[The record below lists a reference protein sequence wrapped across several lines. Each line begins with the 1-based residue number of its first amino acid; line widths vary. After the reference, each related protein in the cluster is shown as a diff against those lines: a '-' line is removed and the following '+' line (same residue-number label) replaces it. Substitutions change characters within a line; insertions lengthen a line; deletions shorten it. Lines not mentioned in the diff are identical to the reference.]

1 MANPILHIKDAYF
14 FEVPTFLWPSNKT
27 KPDEFPIDWLKLDP
41 DVQRVEALELIK
53 THNLEGKTSD
63 ESLHLWEHW
72 SHQEENHGSPYD
84 VFYEDQQGTSIPLE
98 QRQAAQEVAISRAN
112 EFTEQWNNDGRME
125 WYNHHLSG
133 KILIPQPFGELR
145 NLHEA
150 ESGFAI
156 SKFMVI
162 ELMVAIIMFVL
173 FSRLARK
180 IKSGNPV
187 RGRFSN
193 FLEMFLVFIRDEIAR
208 PSIGSDADFH
218 HDHGDDDGHTSAD
231 EPQTYKK
238 ADAITPVLWTIFMF
252 IVGCNLFGLI
262 PWLGA
267 PTGVFGV
274 TFALA
279 VLIFLTTLIAGSVMH
294 GPGGFWMAQLPSME
308 LSFAIGLIIKPMLWV
323 IEIVGLFMKHGV
335 LAVRL
340 LANMVAGHIVL
351 LAIIGMGTAI
361 TGSMFYVISP
371 VTILAALCFSMLE
384 LFVAFLQAYV
394 FTLLS
399 AIFIGMAMHHH

>member
-1 MANPILHIKDAYF
+1 
-14 FEVPTFLWPSNKT
+14 
-27 KPDEFPIDWLKLDP
+27 
-41 DVQRVEALELIK
+41 
-53 THNLEGKTSD
+53 
-63 ESLHLWEHW
+63 
-72 SHQEENHGSPYD
+72 
-84 VFYEDQQGTSIPLE
+84 
-98 QRQAAQEVAISRAN
+98 
-112 EFTEQWNNDGRME
+112 
-125 WYNHHLSG
+125 
-133 KILIPQPFGELR
+133 
-145 NLHEA
+145 
-150 ESGFAI
+150 
-156 SKFMVI
+156 
-162 ELMVAIIMFVL
+162 
-173 FSRLARK
+173 
-180 IKSGNPV
+180 
-187 RGRFSN
+187 
-193 FLEMFLVFIRDEIAR
+193 MFLVFIRDEIAR

-218 HDHGDDDGHTSAD
+218 HDHGDDDDHTSAD

-294 GPGGFWMAQLPSME
+294 GPVGFWMAQLPSME

-323 IEIVGLFMKHGV
+323 IEIVGLFMKHGA

-340 LANMVAGHIVL
+340 LANKVAGHIVL